1 MKELDIIRKA
11 FGSAKLP
18 DRDSV
23 YPPGVSAKA
32 PKRGGNGRLA
42 LELAA
47 SGVLLVVMVLA
58 VVIGPGLIRKD
69 YVEPNFVN
77 GEMPKIDASG
87 ISESNWVPQNE
98 PPMLNSTLNRIHRY
112 DYENGMKLHHRGL
125 LKDVADDE
133 LVPFMFVVSSNG
145 EKIISSIH
153 NNLSLQA
160 EKILAGL
167 LAKKLSITDELAWE
181 YVEKMPIPTRYLIYP
196 DSFSEENPEEEDRE
210 QFFERHVTFEVQQ
223 AMDEIGKTDEY
234 RNAVSALFDQYDYL
248 KDLESET
255 AALRKKMIDI
265 EKTLAE
271 KGFKLIWDLD
281 DEEWTTTL
289 TYCGGVCV
297 AAGTRDQIYS
307 LADEVEGTNHPNSAG
322 SPRLYYTIRNPLTRS
337 EILVAPTH
345 DDKQVHLITYDLGSA
360 AHHFFSMP
368 NAAWTGETVGINA
381 DVLLDADI
389 HVYVD
394 GKEISK
400 SHYYGAGYWSYVFVM
415 PDKDVT
421 VTARFYTKD
430 EIWGTGNDEL
440 TVLKE
445 KYPKYFGL
453 STSKGLDVYVW
464 QMGPGSY
471 SFGLLSGTNRDK
483 TEEEL
488 MNLKGASAEEMK
500 TILSSYGISENSVGI
515 IPWQNPVS
523 SYISDYWAVFQDEDQ
538 DSVAKRRGDY
548 INGIREML
556 FGEAP
561 IAFESKVAYAN
572 YTDDPKIHS
581 CLNADKL
588 TLDSEPHV
596 PVFRFDTKGDLDKFR
611 ETFGD
616 VLTFTY
622 GYSEVPSFN
631 EATAG
636 YDDGFFA
643 DHTVILA
650 YVGTV
655 SGSFRFGVGGV
666 SVSGSELCLNIVNL
680 TGNLQQWT
688 CDMAGW
694 FVMAEFADEDI
705 AGITDFDAIIED
717 GKVAKDWW
725 LPQKSDTGAADGK

>member
-42 LELAA
+42 IELAA
-47 SGVLLVVMVLA
+47 GGALLFVMVLA
-58 VVIGPGLIRKD
+58 VAIGPGLIRKD
-69 YVEPNFVN
+69 YVAPAATVAGAADLKAGELYKSLFVIDGKEYGRLISSSDSAEDAVDVCKRHFTDN
-77 GEMPKIDASG
+77 RYEGSINTPVECRVIYESDILYGVYVKWIVSGSTYEENVISLKKEIADVTVNNVVYDDKESYAIKTEKEDQLEKIALYVFY
-87 ISESNWVPQNE
+87 NKY
-98 PPMLNSTLNRIHRY
+98 HFY
-112 DYENGMKLHHRGL
+112 
-125 LKDVADDE
+125 
-133 LVPFMFVVSSNG
+133 VVSDY
-145 EKIISSIH
+145 
-153 NNLSLQA
+153 
-160 EKILAGL
+160 
-167 LAKKLSITDELAWE
+167 SITDEGWQYRVTAHASRGSGGDLPMLG
-181 YVEKMPIPTRYLIYP
+181 KMGAMSTVDDYEI
-196 DSFSEENPEEEDRE
+196 SFVINKSNGKVS
-210 QFFERHVTFEVQQ
+210 F
-223 AMDEIGKTDEY
+223 DE
-234 RNAVSALFDQYDYL
+234 
-248 KDLESET
+248 
-255 AALRKKMIDI
+255 
-265 EKTLAE
+265 
-271 KGFKLIWDLD
+271 
-281 DEEWTTTL
+281 
-289 TYCGGVCV
+289 
-297 AAGTRDQIYS
+297 
-307 LADEVEGTNHPNSAG
+307 P
-322 SPRLYYTIRNPLTRS
+322 
-337 EILVAPTH
+337 EILRTH
-345 DDKQVHLITYDLGSA
+345 TGWAITYHLGSA
-360 AHHFFSMP
+360 ADVFTVMP
-368 NAAWTGETVGINA
+368 YIASAGETVELRTE
-381 DVLLDADI
+381 VLYDADI
-389 HVYVD
+389 HVYVN
-394 GKEISK
+394 GQEISK
-400 SHYYGAGYWSYVFVM
+400 SHYDSDYWGYSFVM
-415 PDKDVT
+415 PDENVKIS
-421 VTARFYTKD
+421 ARFYTKE
-430 EIWGTGNDEL
+430 EILGTGNDEL

-445 KYPKYFGL
+445 KYPEYFGL

-464 QMGPGSY
+464 QMAPGSY
-471 SFGLLSGTNRDK
+471 SFGLLSGTNRNKAD
-483 TEEEL
+483 EEL

-500 TILSSYGISENSVGI
+500 IILSMYGYSKESIGI
-515 IPWQNPVS
+515 IPWQNPAS
-523 SYISDYWAVFQDEDQ
+523 SYISEFWAVSQDEDP
-538 DSVAKRRGDY
+538 DSVARRRGDY

-556 FGEAP
+556 YGEAP

-636 YDDGFFA
+636 YDDDFFA

-666 SVSGSELCLNIVNL
+666 SVSGSELCLHIENL
-680 TGNLQQWT
+680 LKNLQQWT

-694 FVMAEFADEDI
+694 FVMAEFADENI